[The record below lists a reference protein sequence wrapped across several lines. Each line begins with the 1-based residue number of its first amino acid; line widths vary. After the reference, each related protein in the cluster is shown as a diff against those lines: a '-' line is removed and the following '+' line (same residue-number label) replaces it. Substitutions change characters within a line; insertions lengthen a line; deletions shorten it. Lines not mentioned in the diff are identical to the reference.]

1 MPKIIL
7 ILALL
12 IGVWYWW
19 SYLRKLTK
27 DKTRPFLWKTG
38 FWLVLGIAS
47 YLVLT
52 GRMHWLGAGL
62 AALVP
67 LVRSVILWGFRAAPL
82 MRLLGRFKSTPSQ
95 FRTSSLVVTINFA
108 NGQITGEITTG
119 DLAGKQLSELSTD
132 EIEKLSQKLKET
144 DKESYVL
151 LQAYLMR
158 IGTTDEQTANNFK
171 SDSYRDIS
179 KAEAYEVLGISAD
192 SSQEEVIKAHKRLM
206 QRLHPDRGGSDY
218 LAAKINAAKDL
229 LIK

>member
-12 IGVWYWW
+12 IGICYWW
-19 SYLRKLTK
+19 SYLKKLPK
-27 DKTRPFLWKTG
+27 DKSRPFLWRTG
-38 FWLVLGIAS
+38 FWLVLGIAA

-52 GRMHWLGAGL
+52 GKMHWLGAGL

-67 LVRSVILWGFRAAPL
+67 LLRSVILWGFRAAPL
-82 MRLLGRFKSTPSQ
+82 VRLLGRFKSTPSQ
-95 FRTSSLVVTINFA
+95 FRTASLVVTINFA
-108 NGQITGEITTG
+108 SGQITGEITTG

-132 EIEKLSQKLKET
+132 EIEKLSQQLKQT

-158 IGTTDEQTANNFK
+158 SGSTNEQSANDFT
-171 SDSYRDIS
+171 SDSYKNIS
-179 KAEAYEVLGISAD
+179 KAEAYEVLGISDD
-192 SSQEEVIKAHKRLM
+192 SSQQEVIKAHKRLI
-206 QRLHPDRGGSDY
+206 QKLHPDRGGSDY

>member
-1 MPKIIL
+1 
-7 ILALL
+7 
-12 IGVWYWW
+12 
-19 SYLRKLTK
+19 
-27 DKTRPFLWKTG
+27 
-38 FWLVLGIAS
+38 
-47 YLVLT
+47 
-52 GRMHWLGAGL
+52 MHWLGAGL

-82 MRLLGRFKSTPSQ
+82 VRLLGRFKSTPSQ

-218 LAAKINAAKDL
+218 LAAKINAAKDI

>member
-27 DKTRPFLWKTG
+27 DKTRPFHWKTG
-38 FWLVLGIAS
+38 YWLVLGIAS

-82 MRLLGRFKSTPSQ
+82 VRLLGRFKSTPSQ

>member
-19 SYLRKLTK
+19 SYLRKLPK
-27 DKTRPFLWKTG
+27 DKSRPFLWKTG
-38 FWLVLGIAS
+38 FWLVLGVAS

-67 LVRSVILWGFRAAPL
+67 ILRSVVLWGFRAAPL
-82 MRLLGRFKSTPSQ
+82 VRLLGRFKSTPSQ

-132 EIEKLSQKLKET
+132 EIKALAQQLKET

-158 IGTTDEQTANNFK
+158 SGSVDEQTANHFK
-171 SDSYRDIS
+171 SDGYRDIS

-192 SSQEEVIKAHKRLM
+192 SSKEEVIKAHKRLM
-206 QRLHPDRGGSDY
+206 QKLHPDRGGSDY

>member
-19 SYLRKLTK
+19 SYLRKLPK
-27 DKTRPFLWKTG
+27 DKSRPFLWKTG
-38 FWLVLGIAS
+38 FWLVLGVAS
-47 YLVLT
+47 YLVIT

-67 LVRSVILWGFRAAPL
+67 ILRSVVLWGFRAAPL
-82 MRLLGRFKSTPSQ
+82 VRLFGRFKSTPSQ

-132 EIEKLSQKLKET
+132 EIKALAQQLKET

-158 IGTTDEQTANNFK
+158 SGSADEQTANHFK

-192 SSQEEVIKAHKRLM
+192 SSKEEVIKAHKRLM
-206 QRLHPDRGGSDY
+206 QKLHPDRGGSDY

>member
-218 LAAKINAAKDL
+218 LAAKINAAKDI

>member
-82 MRLLGRFKSTPSQ
+82 VRLLGRFKSTPSQ

-218 LAAKINAAKDL
+218 LAAKINAAKDI

>member
-19 SYLRKLTK
+19 SYLRKLPK
-27 DKTRPFLWKTG
+27 DKNRTFLWKTG

-52 GRMHWLGAGL
+52 GRMHWLGAGI

-67 LVRSVILWGFRAAPL
+67 LLRSVVLWGFRAAPL
-82 MRLLGRFKSTPSQ
+82 VRLLGRFKSTPSQ
-95 FRTSSLVVTINFA
+95 FRTQSLVVTINFA
-108 NGQITGEITTG
+108 SGQISGEIITG

-132 EIEKLSQKLKET
+132 EIKTLSQQLKET

-151 LQAYLMR
+151 LQAYLLR
-158 IGTTDEQTANNFK
+158 SGSSEEQTANNFK
-171 SDSYRDIS
+171 SESYNEIS
-179 KAEAYEVLGISAD
+179 KAEAYDVLGIPAS
-192 SSQEEVIKAHKRLM
+192 SSQQEVIKAHKRLM

>member
-19 SYLRKLTK
+19 SYLRKLPK
-27 DKTRPFLWKTG
+27 DKSRPFLWKTG

-67 LVRSVILWGFRAAPL
+67 LLRSVVLWGFRAAPL
-82 MRLLGRFKSTPSQ
+82 VRLLGRFKSTPSQ

-119 DLAGKQLSELSTD
+119 DLAGKQLTELSTD
-132 EIEKLSQKLKET
+132 EIKALAQQLKET

-158 IGTTDEQTANNFK
+158 SGSADEQTANHFK
-171 SDSYRDIS
+171 PESYSDIS

-206 QRLHPDRGGSDY
+206 QKLHPDRGGSDY

>member
-119 DLAGKQLSELSTD
+119 NLAGKQLSELSTD